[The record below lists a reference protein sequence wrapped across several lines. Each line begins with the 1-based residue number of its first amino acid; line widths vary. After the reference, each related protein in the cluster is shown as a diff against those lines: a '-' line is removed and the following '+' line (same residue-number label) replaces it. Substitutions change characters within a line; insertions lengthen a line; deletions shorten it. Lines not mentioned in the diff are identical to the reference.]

1 MSIVKTAATVSAR
14 LQAVHNCWCRM
25 FQPSCTTLPT
35 FSFRILS
42 SSLLPVL
49 TKVPALPEALTSAAL
64 GAGAADE
71 DDAPPLPLPL
81 AAAGVAEGAVIG
93 RPSNLLAVPPK
104 A

>member
-14 LQAVHNCWCRM
+14 LQAVHSCWRRM

-35 FSFRILS
+35 FSFKILS

-64 GAGAADE
+64 GAGAVDE
-71 DDAPPLPLPL
+71 DAPPLPLPL
-81 AAAGVAEGAVIG
+81 AAAGGAEGAVIG